1 MSDDKELDL
10 RDSIRNLKS
19 VVKTLDATNFNFNL
33 NAVKTFADKIDA
45 ETIEKRPSEENLEML
60 AEKFLRGERN
70 FSRQEL
76 KNLPYI
82 IYKPEITL
90 NHVKEIWNAIDVHNK
105 RHLSGVIS
113 VYLQKHD
120 HSPKTDFLRQNL
132 HSIKYDGFSQRL
144 KKIFAARDKL
154 FSNERFTNM
163 TKLLAQKLSVND
175 SLDTAGLSG
184 FYKTSN
190 FIAEALKLFFR
201 SNVVNLSGQMKLLT
215 ELDDEYDTYRNI
227 FPAIAD
233 SLIQTVY
240 RVGYFKE
247 QCIKIF
253 YGRLGDP
260 RFGNSRFKWDAVSR
274 KSRDIFCHWLS
285 EEDLEVFFKLIKQT
299 ALDRMWRYREKFW
312 RAYLPYIVNTKIF
325 LGSTARN
332 VAARLE
338 GVKLHHGN
346 LQSSEDNQ
354 SVFIFQIGRY
364 IFSEWSHN
372 GKLRIHREDNAGKA
386 LTLFG
391 EKNFFEYDSIGR
403 YDLMEN
409 FTLEQVHYS
418 PKTYSWQKKV
428 SEWLKVNCGINKTE
442 NDWGLKD

>member
-10 RDSIRNLKS
+10 RSSIRNLKS

-33 NAVKTFADKIDA
+33 NAVKAFADKIDV
-45 ETIEKRPSEENLEML
+45 ETIEKRPLEEDLETL
-60 AEKFLRGERN
+60 LEKFLRGERN

-105 RHLSGVIS
+105 RQLSGVIS

-120 HSPKTDFLRQNL
+120 NSPKTDFLRQNL

-144 KKIFAARDKL
+144 EKIFASKDKL

-163 TKLLAQKLSVND
+163 AKIFAQKLSVND
-175 SLDTAGLSG
+175 SLETIGLSV

-190 FIAEALKLFFR
+190 FIGGVLKLFFH
-201 SNVVNLSGQMKLLT
+201 SNVASLSGQMKLLT
-215 ELDDEYDTYRNI
+215 ELDAEYNTYKNI

-233 SLIQTVY
+233 ALIQSVY
-240 RVGYFKE
+240 RAGYFKE

-260 RFGNSRFKWDAVSR
+260 RFGNKRFNWDSVSR
-274 KSRDIFCHWLS
+274 KSQDIFCHWLS
-285 EEDLEVFFKLIKQT
+285 EEDLEVFFKIIKQT
-299 ALDRMWRYREKFW
+299 AVDRMWRYREKFW

-338 GVKLHHGN
+338 GINLNHGN
-346 LQSSEDNQ
+346 LTGAIANQ
-354 SVFIFQIGRY
+354 SVLVFQIGRY

-372 GKLRIHREDNAGKA
+372 GMLRVHNVDSQIN
-386 LTLFG
+386 LFDTT
-391 EKNFFEYDSIGR
+391 ENFFENDSISR
-403 YDLMEN
+403 NVLVAN
-409 FTLEQVHYS
+409 FIEAWVHS
-418 PKTYSWQKKV
+418 GSNTYFWQKKV

-442 NDWGLKD
+442 KDWGLKN